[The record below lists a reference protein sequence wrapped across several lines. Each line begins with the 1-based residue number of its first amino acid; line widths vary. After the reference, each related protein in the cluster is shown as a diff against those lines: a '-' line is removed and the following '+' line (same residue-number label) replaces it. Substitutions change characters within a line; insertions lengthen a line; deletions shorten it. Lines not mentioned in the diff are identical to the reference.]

1 MTNDPTFPAYM
12 LNHPSNGWTKPTG
25 RIHGSNGITI
35 NPNQTTVFCQSVK
48 P

>member
-1 MTNDPTFPAYM
+1 M
-12 LNHPSNGWTKPTG
+12 LNHPSNGWITPTG